1 MVADLDLPVAIVPVP
16 TLREP
21 DGLATISRNRRLD
34 PEERRIAA
42 TRFQALQAAAWR
54 NATGPA
60 SPPCG
65 PGDS

>member
-1 MVADLDLPVAIVPVP
+1 MS
-16 TLREP
+16 
-21 DGLATISRNRRLD
+21 SRNRRLD

-42 TRFQALQAAAWR
+42 TLFQALQAAAWR
-54 NATGPA
+54 IATGPA